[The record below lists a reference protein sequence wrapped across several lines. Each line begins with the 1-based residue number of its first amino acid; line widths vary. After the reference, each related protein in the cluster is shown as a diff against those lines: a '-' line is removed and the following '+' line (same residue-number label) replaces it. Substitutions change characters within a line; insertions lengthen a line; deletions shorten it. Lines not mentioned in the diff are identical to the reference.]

1 MSPGGP
7 QVVPRPL
14 GLWKVWRRLEKVR
27 SFSGDIGL
35 SKASSGPTKGLSRT
49 APWLHER
56 ARLSFSRRPRR
67 PGSELTR
74 RIDRSAKLGHRT
86 TRPSMPSSHH
96 HLGSSSWTSRS
107 LCFPDSRDLEVL
119 GGLPRQGERPQGGP
133 PRIREDPLA
142 TPPSLSAKKVLREPR
157 GGPENLGSRRSWRSK
172 IMNPSNNDY
181 WVALERP
188 LIGSRFPDFFSR
200 NVPDFLGR
208 LRPRRTRLRKPRA
221 DLRLG

>member
-67 PGSELTR
+67 PGSELAR

-86 TRPSMPSSHH
+86 TRPSMPSIVIIT
-96 HLGSSSWTSRS
+96 LGSLSWTSRS
-107 LCFPDSRDLEVL
+107 FYFPDSRDLLEAL
-119 GGLPRQGERPQGGP
+119 GGLPWQRERDP
-133 PRIREDPLA
+133 REDQLA
-142 TPPSLSAKKVLREPR
+142 PPSRTSPR
-157 GGPENLGSRRSWRSK
+157 SP
-172 IMNPSNNDY
+172 
-181 WVALERP
+181 
-188 LIGSRFPDFFSR
+188 
-200 NVPDFLGR
+200 
-208 LRPRRTRLRKPRA
+208 
-221 DLRLG
+221 